1 VPLTINCWPSV
12 SGGDSYV
19 NIEYE
24 AHAGFDLQNV
34 VISTPCHTAPRVNEA
49 RRPSRGPAAPPPG
62 SPAGPAAARGWAGR
76 ARACVQRSAAGLVA
90 LVARQAATAAPAQGR
105 AVGPAPHSRGHIAVM
120 SPLRTTCRG

>member
-34 VISTPCHTAPRVNEA
+34 VISIPCHTAPRVNEA
-49 RRPSRGPAAPPPG
+49 RRPRAGRLPCHPAHRPAPQQ
-62 SPAGPAAARGWAGR
+62 RVLGR
-76 ARACVQRSAAGLVA
+76 ARARFRSAERSGAGGTG
-90 LVARQAATAAPAQGR
+90 RPPGRHRRPAQGR
-105 AVGPAPHSRGHIAVM
+105 AVGPAPHSRVHIAVM
-120 SPLRTTCRG
+120 SLLRTTCRG

>member
-34 VISTPCHTAPRVNEA
+34 VISIPCHTAPRVNEA
-49 RRPSRGPAAPPPG
+49 RRPSRGPAALPPG
-62 SPAGPAAARGWAGR
+62 SPTGPAAARVGPGASALPFSGTQRGWWHWSPARPPPPPCAGPGCG
-76 ARACVQRSAAGLVA
+76 ARSAF
-90 LVARQAATAAPAQGR
+90 QG
-105 AVGPAPHSRGHIAVM
+105 AHCCHEPVEDD
-120 SPLRTTCRG
+120 L